1 MPSAEAG
8 GVVMQ
13 TGNSVAVLGE
23 APPAREPDIPEIDA
37 AVDERLTEI
46 TPRALTGL
54 IDWREVWQYRELLFI
69 LAARDVRVRYKQTL
83 VGALWA
89 VLQPLA
95 TMTIFLVLFAL
106 LGQAP
111 TMGRFPYG
119 LSLLAALLGWHLF
132 AHTLT
137 HCSMSLVSNQQL
149 VTRVYF
155 PRVVLPISAVLS
167 GLVDVAIILVVLV
180 GGMAIWG
187 VTPGW
192 QVVLFPVFFSLLLLA
207 SLGAGLWLSAMNA
220 LYRDIVYVVPF
231 LIQLGFYLSPVVYE
245 TEKLIPERWRLVH
258 ALNPLAGILDGFRWT
273 LLGGP
278 RPSAIMLAASL
289 LGTGVLAISGAVYFR
304 RMERF
309 FADRI

>member
-1 MPSAEAG
+1 
-8 GVVMQ
+8 MQ
-13 TGNSVAVLGE
+13 TGNSVAVLAE
-23 APPAREPDIPEIDA
+23 APLAREPDILETIPA
-37 AVDERLTEI
+37 AEERVTEI

-69 LAARDVRVRYKQTL
+69 LAARDIRVRYKQTL

-89 VLQPLA
+89 ILQPLA

-111 TMGRFPYG
+111 TTGQVPYG
-119 LSLLAALLGWHLF
+119 ITLLAAQLGWHLF

-167 GLVDVAIILVVLV
+167 GLVDVAIILTVL
-180 GGMAIWG
+180 GGAMAVWG
-187 VTPGW
+187 ISPGW
-192 QVVLFPVFFSLLLLA
+192 QVVFFPLFFALLLLA

-245 TEKLIPERWRLVH
+245 TQMLIPERWRLVY
-258 ALNPLAGILDGFRWT
+258 AVNPLVGILDGFRWT
-273 LLGGP
+273 LLDGP
-278 RPSAIMLAASL
+278 RPSVLMLAASVF
-289 LGTGVLAISGAVYFR
+289 GTGVLVISGAAYFR